1 MFYPMRDAAWPPTWC
16 KLERM
21 NDDTEIQLSGPFS
34 APDASGKIQAF
45 KAIRIFDE
53 GYGIIDV
60 HVDLAAPVNSASPHT
75 DQVLVG
81 HILARLRSLGYVGPD
96 FGPGDPG
103 LQDSNLIVL
112 EAPEQFNEFAARKG
126 WKNLAEEFA
135 DPPAESAPQVTSG
148 PVSSQLLDGL
158 MRRFKG
164 H

>member
-1 MFYPMRDAAWPPTWC
+1 
-16 KLERM
+16 M
-21 NDDTEIQLSGPFS
+21 NDEPEIQLSGPFS
-34 APDASGKIQAF
+34 VPDASGQTQAV

-60 HVDLAAPVNSASPHT
+60 YVDLAAPVHGTRPHT
-75 DQVLVG
+75 DRTLIG
-81 HILARLRSLGYVGPD
+81 HILARLRTLGYVGPD

-103 LQDSNLIVL
+103 LQDTNLIVL
-112 EAPEQFNEFAARKG
+112 EAPEQFNEFATRNG

-135 DPPAESAPQVTSG
+135 DTPNEGLAQAHPAG
-148 PVSSQLLDGL
+148 PVSSHLLEGL

>member
-1 MFYPMRDAAWPPTWC
+1 
-16 KLERM
+16 M

-34 APDASGKIQAF
+34 VPDASGNMQAV

-60 HVDLAAPVNSASPHT
+60 YVDLAAPVNIACPHT
-75 DQVLVG
+75 DKVLVG
-81 HILARLRSLGYVGPD
+81 HILTRLRSLGYVGPD

-112 EAPEQFNEFAARKG
+112 EAPEQFNEFAARNG

-135 DPPAESAPQVTSG
+135 DPPAENVPHVTTG
-148 PVSSQLLDGL
+148 PISSQLLDGL